1 MKKYGTLL
9 FLIITTILLFGVGFS
24 AWTIYHSIDEIF
36 PGGSMVPDDVEEYD
50 DYIKFVKED
59 GDRFIKYTRYGFVT
73 NNNTHDITAYIDV
86 KELKKLNEESVKIT
100 IDLKYSS
107 EMTDYDDMYYDI
119 LKCINNIDVKLNID
133 ESITDVTV
141 ASIVPAQA
149 KIIINIDNISTLDL
163 ASIKLDIGYE
173 FKTDV
178 DLEYFTNDLSP
189 LLHEKFG
196 FLSYA
201 TLAINLE

>member
-24 AWTIYHSIDEIF
+24 AWTIYHSIDDIF
-36 PGGSMVPDDVEEYD
+36 PGGSLVPDDVEEYD

-100 IDLKYSS
+100 IDLEYSS
-107 EMTDYDDMYYDI
+107 EMIDYDGIHYDI
-119 LKCINNIDVKLNID
+119 LKCIENIDVKLNID

>member
-24 AWTIYHSIDEIF
+24 AWTIYHSIDDIF
-36 PGGSMVPDDVEEYD
+36 PGGSLVPDDVEEYD

>member
-24 AWTIYHSIDEIF
+24 AWTIYHSIDDIF
-36 PGGSMVPDDVEEYD
+36 PGGSLVPDDVEEYD

-100 IDLKYSS
+100 IDLEYSS
-107 EMTDYDDMYYDI
+107 EMTDYDGIHYDI
-119 LKCINNIDVKLNID
+119 LKCIENIDVKLNID

-141 ASIVPAQA
+141 ASVVPAQA

-189 LLHEKFG
+189 LLNEKFG

>member
-24 AWTIYHSIDEIF
+24 AWTIYHSIDDIF
-36 PGGSMVPDDVEEYD
+36 PGGSLVPDDVEEYD

-100 IDLKYSS
+100 IDLEYSS

-119 LKCINNIDVKLNID
+119 LKCIDSIDVKLNID

-141 ASIVPAQA
+141 ASVVPAQA

>member
-24 AWTIYHSIDEIF
+24 AWTIYHGIDDVF
-36 PGGSMVPDDVEEYD
+36 PGGNIVPDDVEIYD

-59 GDRFIKYTRYGFVT
+59 NDKFLKYTRYGFVL
-73 NNNTHDITAYIDV
+73 NNNVHDVTAYIDIN
-86 KELKKLNEESVKIT
+86 ELKEINEESVKIT
-100 IDLKYSS
+100 IDLEYSS
-107 EMTDYDDMYYDI
+107 KMSDYNGINYNI
-119 LKCINNIDVKLNID
+119 LNCIDSIDVLMNIDP
-133 ESITDVTV
+133 SITDIE
-141 ASIVPAQA
+141 IVSVVPEQA
-149 KIIINIDNISTLDL
+149 KIIINVNNISSLTI
-163 ASIKLDIGYE
+163 ASVKLDISYI

-178 DLEYFTNDLSP
+178 DLGYFTNDLSP
-189 LLHEKFG
+189 LLHENFG

>member
-24 AWTIYHSIDEIF
+24 AWTIYHSIDDIF

-50 DYIKFVKED
+50 DYIKFVKEN

-100 IDLKYSS
+100 IDLEYSS
-107 EMTDYDDMYYDI
+107 EMTDYDGIHYDI
-119 LKCINNIDVKLNID
+119 LNCIENIDVKLNID

-141 ASIVPAQA
+141 ASVVPAQA

>member
-24 AWTIYHSIDEIF
+24 AWTIYYSIDDIF
-36 PGGSMVPDDVEEYD
+36 PGGSLVPDDVEEYD
-50 DYIKFVKED
+50 DYIKFVKEK

-100 IDLKYSS
+100 IDLEYSS
-107 EMTDYDDMYYDI
+107 EMTDYDDRYYDI
-119 LKCINNIDVKLNID
+119 LKCIDDINVILNID
-133 ESITDVTV
+133 ESITDVTI

-149 KIIINIDNISTLDL
+149 KIIININNISTLDL
-163 ASIKLDIGYE
+163 ASIKLDISYN

-189 LLHEKFG
+189 LLNEKFG

>member
-24 AWTIYHSIDEIF
+24 AWTIYHSIDDIF
-36 PGGSMVPDDVEEYD
+36 PGGSLVPDDVEEYD
-50 DYIKFVKED
+50 DYIKFVKEN

-100 IDLKYSS
+100 IELKYSS
-107 EMTDYDDMYYDI
+107 EMTDYDDSYYDI
-119 LKCINNIDVKLNID
+119 LKCIDNIDVKLNID

>member
-24 AWTIYHSIDEIF
+24 AWTIYHSIDDIF
-36 PGGSMVPDDVEEYD
+36 PGGSLVPDDVEEYD
-50 DYIKFVKED
+50 DYIKFVKEN

-119 LKCINNIDVKLNID
+119 LKCIDSIDVKLNID

>member
-1 MKKYGTLL
+1 
-9 FLIITTILLFGVGFS
+9 
-24 AWTIYHSIDEIF
+24 
-36 PGGSMVPDDVEEYD
+36 
-50 DYIKFVKED
+50 
-59 GDRFIKYTRYGFVT
+59 
-73 NNNTHDITAYIDV
+73 
-86 KELKKLNEESVKIT
+86 
-100 IDLKYSS
+100 
-107 EMTDYDDMYYDI
+107 MTDYDGIHYDI
-119 LKCINNIDVKLNID
+119 LKCVENIDVKLNID

>member
-24 AWTIYHSIDEIF
+24 AWTIYYSIDDIF
-36 PGGSMVPDDVEEYD
+36 PGGSLVPDDVEEYD
-50 DYIKFVKED
+50 DYIKFVKEKS
-59 GDRFIKYTRYGFVT
+59 DRFIKYTRYGFVT

-100 IDLKYSS
+100 IDLEYSS
-107 EMTDYDDMYYDI
+107 EMTDYDDRYYDI
-119 LKCINNIDVKLNID
+119 LKCIDDINVILNID

-141 ASIVPAQA
+141 SSIVPAQA
-149 KIIINIDNISTLDL
+149 KIIININNISSLDL
-163 ASIKLDIGYE
+163 ASIKLDISYN

-189 LLHEKFG
+189 LLNEKFG